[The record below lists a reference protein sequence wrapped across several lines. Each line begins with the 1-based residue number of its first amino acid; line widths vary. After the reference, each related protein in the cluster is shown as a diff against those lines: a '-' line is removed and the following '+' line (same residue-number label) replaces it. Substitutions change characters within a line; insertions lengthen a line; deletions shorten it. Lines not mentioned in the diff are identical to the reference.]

1 MERFKITYKDNTSY
15 DTTVSAENIEDAK
28 KRFEEA
34 HLSIYKDSEII
45 SIEPLKSFVVDY
57 EYTVYCQRTIEA
69 PSAEEAELALKHG
82 DWDNEDEYEASP
94 LRITKVVEDKEQ
106 NVVEE

>member
-1 MERFKITYKDNTSY
+1 MERFKITYKDGTSY
-15 DTTVSAENIEDAK
+15 DTTVSADNIDDAK
-28 KRFEEA
+28 KRFKEA
-34 HLSIYKDSEII
+34 HLYEKKDII
-45 SIEPLKSFVVDY
+45 SIEPVKSFVVDY
-57 EYTVYCQRTIEA
+57 EYTVYCQRTVEA
-69 PSAEEAELALKHG
+69 PSAEKAEWALKHG